1 MKSLRNL
8 LRKMMNDADAFLVGK
23 LIRKETGCGIMDGL
37 AAFKKLLDALKVRP
51 TILDNPAKLKI
62 TWETE

>member
-1 MKSLRNL
+1 
-8 LRKMMNDADAFLVGK
+8 MMNDADAFLIGK
-23 LIRKETGCGIMDGL
+23 LIRKETGCGMMDGL

-51 TILDNPAKLKI
+51 TVLDNPAKLKI

>member
-1 MKSLRNL
+1 
-8 LRKMMNDADAFLVGK
+8 MMNDADAFLVSK

-37 AAFKKLLDALKVRP
+37 AAFKQLLDALKTRP
-51 TILDNPAKLKI
+51 TVLDNPAKLKI